1 VGYARAADTMRS
13 MGAMGRW
20 RYRDIV
26 DDNVLGWEGEAITA
40 SIDLKR
46 LLALL
51 FGVGQ
56 LLLLWYRRCRCCSC
70 WYHRCRRSVR
80 ALGCA
85 TLVLLVAFRD

>member
-1 VGYARAADTMRS
+1 MRS

-56 LLLLWYRRCRCCSC
+56 LLLWYRRCCCCS
-70 WYHRCRRSVR
+70 WYHRCSRSVR
-80 ALGCA
+80 ALGSA
-85 TLVLLVAFRD
+85 TLVFLFAFRD